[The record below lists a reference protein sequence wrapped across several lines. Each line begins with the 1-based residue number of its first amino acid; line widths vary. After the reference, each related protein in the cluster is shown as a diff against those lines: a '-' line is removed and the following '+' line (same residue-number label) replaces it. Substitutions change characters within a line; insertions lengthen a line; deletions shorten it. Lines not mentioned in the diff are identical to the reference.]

1 VRGRARSC
9 LATLVALLCLTVVS
23 ILAGFAFYCRQ
34 VMSAP
39 VLSDS
44 KRGSPAYAC
53 IGPTLDA
60 RRPGFRPEASLAR
73 RYLRAKGL
81 EAPSLSWPFRFAVT
95 IWAVEASTTA
105 SEANR
110 LYAASPVGRFRNF
123 DHAAQAFAGQSY
135 CRLDPALRQRVLDH
149 AYSPSR
155 FPLGGRKP

>member
-1 VRGRARSC
+1 MRRRASG
-9 LATLVALLCLTVVS
+9 LATLATLLCLTIVS
-23 ILAGFAFYCRQ
+23 LLASFAVYCWG

-53 IGPTLDA
+53 IGPMLDA
-60 RRPGFRPEASLAR
+60 KRPRFRPEATLAR

-81 EAPSLSWPFRFAVT
+81 ASPSASWHLRFAVT
-95 IWAVEASTTA
+95 IWAVEASTVA

-110 LYAASPVGRFRNF
+110 LYAASPAGRFRNF
-123 DHAAQAFAGQSY
+123 DHAAQALAGQSY
-135 CRLDPALRQRVLDH
+135 CRLDPVRRQRVLDH

-155 FPLGGRKP
+155 FPLGGRRP